1 MNKVTKGELK
11 SLVLV
16 KKICFLLLPAL
27 IIFFGIP
34 PVYGDAQRPPIDI
47 NLIIDGSLSSV
58 NVKDEVTSWVYN
70 RIDQILAD
78 GDSVRIWSAGAEA
91 RVIYS
96 GTINN
101 STDRENVRKSIR
113 ELTASGNVSSGSAEN
128 GVDFSGALKEA
139 ADRAS
144 KQQQI
149 SSYNYT
155 LLISA
160 SPESLASVL
169 SGPQASLLRY
179 SRVEEFPAWRAIVVG
194 LNIDTKVRSAAAAF
208 WGS

>member
-1 MNKVTKGELK
+1 MNEVIRIRLK
-11 SLVLV
+11 SLALGR
-16 KKICFLLLPAL
+16 KTFFLLSSL
-27 IIFFGIP
+27 IIFFSIL
-34 PVYGDAQRPPIDI
+34 PVYGDVQRPPIEI

-78 GDSVRIWSAGAEA
+78 GDSVKIWSAGTAA

-96 GTINN
+96 GSINN
-101 STDRENVRKSIR
+101 NTDRENIRKSIR
-113 ELTASGNVSSGSAEN
+113 ELAASGNVSSGSAESD
-128 GVDFSGALKEA
+128 VDFSGALKEA

-144 KQQQI
+144 RQQN
-149 SSYNYT
+149 SSYSYT

-160 SPESLASVL
+160 SSDALASVL
-169 SGPQASLLRY
+169 SGPQANLLRY
-179 SRVEEFPAWRAIVVG
+179 SRVEEFPAWRAIVIG
-194 LNIDTKVRSAAAAF
+194 LNIDAKVRNAAAAF

>member
-1 MNKVTKGELK
+1 MNKVTKVGLK

-16 KKICFLLLPAL
+16 KKNCFLLLPAL
-27 IIFFGIP
+27 IIFFGIL

-47 NLIIDGSLSSV
+47 NLIIDGSLSSAS
-58 NVKDEVTSWVYN
+58 VKDEVASWVYN
-70 RIDQILAD
+70 RIDQIIAD
-78 GDSVRIWSAGAEA
+78 GDSVRIWSAGNAA

-113 ELTASGNVSSGSAEN
+113 ELTASGNVSSGAGN

-139 ADRAS
+139 ASR
-144 KQQQI
+144 QQQS

-155 LLISA
+155 LLVSA
-160 SPESLASVL
+160 SAESLASVL
-169 SGPQASLLRY
+169 SGPQANLLRY

-194 LNIDTKVRSAAAAF
+194 LNIDAKVRNAAAAF

>member
-1 MNKVTKGELK
+1 MIKVTKVKFK

-16 KKICFLLLPAL
+16 KKMCSLILPAL
-27 IIFFGIP
+27 IFFFDIP
-34 PVYGDAQRPPIDI
+34 LVYGDAQRPPIDI
-47 NLIIDGSLSSV
+47 SLIIDGSLSSV
-58 NVKDEVTSWVYN
+58 TVKDEVASWVYD

-78 GDSVRIWSAGAEA
+78 GDSVRIWSAGNAA
-91 RVIYS
+91 KVIYS

-101 STDRENVRKSIR
+101 SADRENVRKSIR
-113 ELTASGNVSSGSAEN
+113 ELTASGNISSGGAGN

-144 KQQQI
+144 RQQQS

-155 LLISA
+155 LLVSA
-160 SPESLASVL
+160 SSQSLASVL
-169 SGPQASLLRY
+169 SGPQANLLRY

-194 LNIDTKVRSAAAAF
+194 LNIDAKVRSAAAAF
-208 WGS
+208 WGL